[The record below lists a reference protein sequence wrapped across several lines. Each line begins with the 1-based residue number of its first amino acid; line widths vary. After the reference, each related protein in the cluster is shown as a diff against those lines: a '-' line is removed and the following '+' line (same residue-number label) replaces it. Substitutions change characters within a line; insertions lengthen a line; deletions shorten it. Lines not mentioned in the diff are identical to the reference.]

1 MLRYNNIE
9 DLKIENGKIVCHQ
22 ECTYECTDMTLL
34 AK

>member
-1 MLRYNNIE
+1 MLRYNNIK

-22 ECTYECTDMTLL
+22 ECTDMTLL